1 MPTNING
8 NTGIDKVQDGTVV
21 SADIDT
27 LDASKLTGSIAAARI
42 ASNTIDSAHIAS
54 GAVDD
59 AHLATGITASK
70 LTGTIADAR
79 FPSTLPA
86 ASAANLTAI
95 PAANITGTLPAI
107 NGASLTGISGG
118 LVLVGS
124 SVNMDSGGTT
134 FTAVNIDQCFTST
147 YQNYMIVGT
156 WGVEANGTTKC
167 RLRTG
172 SAGSESSVSTSIY
185 KTAGYDW
192 QNENGTLSAAAVDE
206 ENDNEFVIAEDCTP
220 HISDG
225 NAFTM
230 FVNSPQR
237 SDADCMLTYTG
248 NTYDAQNDIRLR
260 FLAANIRGLQA
271 TGISFYTNN
280 GNIDEHAIRVYGIVD
295 S

>member
-1 MPTNING
+1 MSTIKSSDEHLTLNADGSSKDIKFQANG
-8 NTGIDKVQDGTVV
+8 VEKASISSSGAFTSTTIDAT
-21 SADIDT
+21 A
-27 LDASKLTGSIAAARI
+27 LTG
-42 ASNTIDSAHIAS
+42 N
-54 GAVDD
+54 
-59 AHLATGITASK
+59 
-70 LTGTIADAR
+70 
-79 FPSTLPA
+79 LPA
-86 ASAANLTAI
+86 ISAASLTNV

-107 NGASLTGISGG
+107 DGSNLTGISGG

-124 SVNMDSGGTT
+124 SVNLASGSTT
-134 FTAVNIDQCFTST
+134 FSSVSIDQCFTST
-147 YQNYMIVGT
+147 YQNYMIVGN
-156 WGVEANGTTKC
+156 WGVENNCTTKV

-172 SAGSESSVSTSIY
+172 SAGSESDVSTSIY

-192 QNENGTLSAAAVDE
+192 QNENGTLSAAAIDE
-206 ENDNEFVIAEDCTP
+206 EDDNEFVIAEDCTP

-230 FVNSPQR
+230 FLNSPQR

-248 NTYDAQNDIRLR
+248 NTFDASNDIRLR
-260 FLAANIRGLQA
+260 FLAANIRGIQA

>member
-1 MPTNING
+1 MAIVFDSDAGTI
-8 NTGIDKVQDGTVV
+8 TGLSVGGLPDGVVDAGTLATDSVTAAKIAANAVVTGKIADGTIAN
-21 SADIDT
+21 ADIND
-27 LDASKLTGSIAAARI
+27 LAASKLTGA
-42 ASNTIDSAHIAS
+42 
-54 GAVDD
+54 
-59 AHLATGITASK
+59 
-70 LTGTIADAR
+70 
-79 FPSTLPA
+79 
-86 ASAANLTAI
+86 
-95 PAANITGTLPAI
+95 LPAI
-107 NGASLTGISGG
+107 SGASLTGISGG